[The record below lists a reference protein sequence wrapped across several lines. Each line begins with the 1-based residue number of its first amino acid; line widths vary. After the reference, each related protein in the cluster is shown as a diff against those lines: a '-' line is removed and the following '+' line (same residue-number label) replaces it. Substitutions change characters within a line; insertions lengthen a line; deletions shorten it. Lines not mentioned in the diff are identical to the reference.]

1 MERLTV
7 ELGARSYDIV
17 IGDGLLD
24 AVGAQVAPRLK
35 RPRTMIVT
43 DAHVAD
49 LSLARVSA
57 SLAAEGVSS
66 SSLVLPAGDG
76 TNSWEGLARLT
87 EWLFGAGS
95 ERSAHVIWTGG
106 GVIGGLGGVA
116 CRSVTQRSAAR

>member
-49 LSLARVSA
+49 LYLARVSA
-57 SLAAEGVSS
+57 SLAAEGVSA
-66 SSLVLPAGDG
+66 SSLVLPAG
-76 TNSWEGLARLT
+76 R
-87 EWLFGAGS
+87 S
-95 ERSAHVIWTGG
+95 EEHTSALQSLMRISYAVFCLKNKTK
-106 GVIGGLGGVA
+106 
-116 CRSVTQRSAAR
+116 